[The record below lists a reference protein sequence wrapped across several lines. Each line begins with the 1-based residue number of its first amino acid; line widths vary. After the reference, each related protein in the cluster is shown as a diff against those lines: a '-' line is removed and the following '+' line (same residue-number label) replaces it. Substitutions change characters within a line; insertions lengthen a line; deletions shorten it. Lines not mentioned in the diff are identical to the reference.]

1 MKTILVLGVVAL
13 IAVFI
18 IAQYNRLIRLNI
30 TVDEAWA
37 QIEVQL
43 KRRADLIPNLV
54 ETVKGYA
61 KHEQSTFDAVVEA
74 RAKSTSASTIE
85 NADKVVFTNGCFDI
99 LHKGHVTYLAKSAE
113 LGDRLIVALNTD
125 ASVREQGKGENR
137 PINPEDARA
146 TVLAALGFVDMVVF
160 FNDQTPLQVI
170 EMLQPDVLVK
180 GADYDPNETDTTSKK
195 YIVGSDIVKKNGG
208 EVVAIQ
214 LVDGYSTTS
223 IIEKS
228 KA

>member
-1 MKTILVLGVVAL
+1 MS
-13 IAVFI
+13 
-18 IAQYNRLIRLNI
+18 RLASLENKIVSLE
-30 TVDEAWA
+30 DA
-37 QIEVQL
+37 
-43 KRRADLIPNLV
+43 KRRMNMWHLKN
-54 ETVKGYA
+54 
-61 KHEQSTFDAVVEA
+61 
-74 RAKSTSASTIE
+74 
-85 NADKVVFTNGCFDI
+85 DKVVFTNGCFDI

-113 LGDRLIVALNTD
+113 LGDRLIVAINTD

-228 KA
+228 KT

>member
-1 MKTILVLGVVAL
+1 MS
-13 IAVFI
+13 
-18 IAQYNRLIRLNI
+18 RLASLENKIVSLE
-30 TVDEAWA
+30 DA
-37 QIEVQL
+37 
-43 KRRADLIPNLV
+43 KRRMYMWHLKN
-54 ETVKGYA
+54 
-61 KHEQSTFDAVVEA
+61 
-74 RAKSTSASTIE
+74 
-85 NADKVVFTNGCFDI
+85 DKVVFTNGCFDI

-113 LGDRLIVALNTD
+113 LGDRLIVAINTD

-180 GADYDPNETDTTSKK
+180 GADYDPNETDTRSKK

>member
-1 MKTILVLGVVAL
+1 MS
-13 IAVFI
+13 
-18 IAQYNRLIRLNI
+18 RLASLENKIVSLE
-30 TVDEAWA
+30 DA
-37 QIEVQL
+37 
-43 KRRADLIPNLV
+43 KRRMNMWHLKN
-54 ETVKGYA
+54 
-61 KHEQSTFDAVVEA
+61 
-74 RAKSTSASTIE
+74 
-85 NADKVVFTNGCFDI
+85 DKVVFTNGCFDI